1 MLENS
6 VSPPYAGHD
15 LRAQHRRHRR
25 AARKVSSACH
35 WSVSAG
41 GLSAE

>member
-1 MLENS
+1 MLAKS
-6 VSPPYAGHD
+6 VSPPYSGTT
-15 LRAQHRRHRR
+15 RARSTV
-25 AARKVSSACH
+25 AIGGWVRKVSSACH